1 MGESGRGTEGARAHA
16 TRRPHPTHTQVSLS
30 VADPAHAAADL
41 TAPLA
46 AISPAL
52 AAAVSATLP
61 SPPVTLRAKLE
72 LVTTQACPR
81 FHADSVGCR
90 ALITYCGAGGGT
102 LYDPSCAVCRSRAP
116 VGALG
121 ALAAAL
127 SPPAPIVQ
135 SVDPTAIVQAAPWD
149 ILLLKG
155 SAHPDAKGVDGAVHA
170 SPPADPAAPQ
180 LLLTVDDV
188 SPKACGSGCGC

>member
-1 MGESGRGTEGARAHA
+1 MI
-16 TRRPHPTHTQVSLS
+16 
-30 VADPAHAAADL
+30 
-41 TAPLA
+41 APLA
-46 AISPAL
+46 AVSPSLAAAIAADVVAL

-61 SPPVTLRAKLE
+61 SPPFSLRAKLE

-90 ALITYCGAGGGT
+90 ALITYCGVGGGT
-102 LYDPSCAVCRSRAP
+102 LYAPSCAVCRSRAP

-135 SVDPTAIVQAAPWD
+135 SVDPAAIVQAAPWD

-170 SPPADPAAPQ
+170 SPPADTSAPR

-188 SPKACGSGCGC
+188 SPEACGPGCGC